1 MTAVAW
7 QSNTQ
12 INVHAVLNLSCS
24 SADDALASLL
34 ILSSDLNFLSFLMHD
49 AELNLLLIPLSFDNP
64 VNITGRQMNIVRVKC
79 TRRHNL
85 FNLNDTSPTSP
96 SNVGIEIPGCFLKN
110 NVSVCVSLPAL
121 NNRKVTNKGLFQD
134 VVSSVEFRRLPWRRC
149 NDCWL
154 AIGAKLDWEPTVL
167 NDSVGSSG
175 RIKSCNAS
183 TACSASL
190 R

>member
-1 MTAVAW
+1 MSAVAW

-12 INVHAVLNLSCS
+12 INVHAILNLSCS
-24 SADDALASLL
+24 SADYALACLF

-49 AELNLLLIPLSFDNP
+49 AELNLLLIPLSFYNS
-64 VNITGRQMNIVRVKC
+64 VHVTGRQMNIVRVKC

-85 FNLNDTSPTSP
+85 FNLNDTSPSSP
-96 SNVGIEIPGCFLKN
+96 SNVGIEISGSFFKD

-134 VVSSVEFRRLPWRRC
+134 VVSSIEFRRLPWRRC
-149 NDCWL
+149 NYCWL
-154 AIGAKLDWEPTVL
+154 AVGAKLDWEPTML
-167 NDSVGSSG
+167 NYSVGSSW